1 MRGQLRC
8 LPSPAE
14 NKTTNL
20 RAPVAERPIALP
32 PLLQQREN
40 IMTPAEIKGRRVL
53 ALRLFYALCAH
64 YPDKHIALSIQ
75 PRDVADD
82 EPDDLTLPKTAG

>member
-1 MRGQLRC
+1 MI
-8 LPSPAE
+8 
-14 NKTTNL
+14 
-20 RAPVAERPIALP
+20 VLP
-32 PLLQQREN
+32 PMLRQREH
-40 IMTPAEIKGRRVL
+40 IMTPAEIKARRVL

-64 YPDKHIALSIQ
+64 YPDKYVALSIQ